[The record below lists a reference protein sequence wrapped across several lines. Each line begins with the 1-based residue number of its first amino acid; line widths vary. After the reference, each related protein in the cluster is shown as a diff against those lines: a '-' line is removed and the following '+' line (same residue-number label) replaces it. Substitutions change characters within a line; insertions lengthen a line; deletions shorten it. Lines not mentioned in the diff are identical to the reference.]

1 MPRNIRQ
8 PHFLANPSLRP
19 LSLPF
24 PPAFYYFAQTM
35 IKESIAKL
43 INHETLSRAE
53 AAAAMTDIMS
63 GHATEAQIG
72 AFITGLRLTGE
83 TPDTIAGCAE
93 VMRANA
99 TKIKCDDPNAVD
111 IVGTGGDGAHTFNIS
126 TTSTF
131 VIAGAGVTVAKHGSY
146 GVSSKSGAANV
157 LAELGVNIQ
166 YTPQRMEECLNALGV
181 AFLFAPGLHPAMKHV
196 VGPRRELGIWSIF
209 NILGPLCNPAGVK
222 RGVMGVFKP
231 ELVPIVS
238 DACAQ
243 LDMHYQFIVHGNDGL
258 DEFTTT
264 TTTLVTEI
272 RRGKVESYEVQPSGL
287 GLKQAKAEELVG
299 GEPAENAAIT
309 RAILSGEE
317 GPKRDIVLLNSA
329 FAIMAGGKAD
339 NPEEGLARAAESID
353 SGAAL
358 KKLNALAEM
367 SQ

>member
-1 MPRNIRQ
+1 
-8 PHFLANPSLRP
+8 
-19 LSLPF
+19 
-24 PPAFYYFAQTM
+24 M
-35 IKESIAKL
+35 IKDAVAKL
-43 INHETLSRAE
+43 ISRETLTREE

-63 GHATEAQIG
+63 GEASEAQIG

-83 TPDTIAGCAE
+83 TPDAIAGCAE

-99 TKIKCDDPNAVD
+99 TPIKCDDPDAVD

-126 TTSTF
+126 TTAAF

-146 GVSSKSGAANV
+146 GVSSKCGAANV

-166 YTPQRMEECLNALGV
+166 YTPQRMEECLAELGI

-196 VGPRRELGIWSIF
+196 VGPRKELGVWSIF

-222 RGVMGVFKP
+222 NGIMGVFKP
-231 ELVPIVS
+231 ELVPIVA

-243 LDMHYQFIVHGNDGL
+243 LDMNCQFIVHGHDGL

-264 TTTLVTEI
+264 TTSMVTAI
-272 RRGKVESYEVQPSGL
+272 HRGKTERYEVQPSDL
-287 GLKQAKAEELVG
+287 GLATAKPSDLIG

-309 RAILSGEE
+309 RAILGGEQ
-317 GPKRDIVLLNSA
+317 GPKRDIVLLNAA

-339 NPEEGLARAAESID
+339 NPKDGLALAAESID
-353 SGAAL
+353 SGAAAA
-358 KKLNALAEM
+358 KLEALAKM
-367 SQ
+367 SQD

>member
-1 MPRNIRQ
+1 
-8 PHFLANPSLRP
+8 
-19 LSLPF
+19 
-24 PPAFYYFAQTM
+24 M
-35 IKESIAKL
+35 IKDAVAKL
-43 INHETLSRAE
+43 ISKESLSRAE

-63 GHATEAQIG
+63 GNATEAQIG

-83 TPDTIAGCAE
+83 TPETIAGCAE

-99 TKIKCDDPNAVD
+99 TPIKCDDPNAVD

-126 TTSTF
+126 TTSAF

-146 GVSSKSGAANV
+146 GVSSKCGSANV
-157 LAELGVNIQ
+157 LSELGVNIQ
-166 YTPQRMEECLNALGV
+166 YTPQRMEECLAELGI
-181 AFLFAPGLHPAMKHV
+181 AFLFAPALHPAMKHV
-196 VGPRRELGIWSIF
+196 VGPRRELGVWSIF

-222 RGVMGVFKP
+222 NGIMGVFSP
-231 ELVPIVS
+231 ALVPIVS

-243 LDMHYQFIVHGNDGL
+243 LGMKHQFIVHGNDGL

-264 TTTLVTEI
+264 TTTMVTEI
-272 RRGKVESYEVQPSGL
+272 RRGKVESYEVQPAGL
-287 GLKQAKAEELVG
+287 GLAMASTGDLVG

-309 RAILSGEE
+309 RALLSGEK

-339 NPEEGLARAAESID
+339 TPQAGLALAIESIE

-358 KKLNALAEM
+358 KKLDALATM
-367 SQ
+367 SQA

>member
-1 MPRNIRQ
+1 MQCPPGCRYT
-8 PHFLANPSLRP
+8 PGSSPPLLATHS
-19 LSLPF
+19 
-24 PPAFYYFAQTM
+24 
-35 IKESIAKL
+35 
-43 INHETLSRAE
+43 
-53 AAAAMTDIMS
+53 
-63 GHATEAQIG
+63 QIG
-72 AFITGLRLTGE
+72 AFIAGLRLTGE
-83 TPDTIAGCAE
+83 TPEIIAGCAE

-99 TKIKCDDPNAVD
+99 TPVKCDDPNAVD

-126 TTSTF
+126 TTSAF

-146 GVSSKSGAANV
+146 GVSSKCGAANV

-166 YTPQRMEECLNALGV
+166 YSAQRMEECLAEIGI

-196 VGPRRELGIWSIF
+196 VGPRRELGVWSIF

-222 RGVMGVFKP
+222 NGIMGVFKP

-243 LDMHYQFIVHGNDGL
+243 LGMHHQFIVHGNDGL

-264 TTTLVTEI
+264 TTTMVTEI
-272 RRGKVESYEVQPSGL
+272 KRGKIESYEVQPAGL
-287 GLKQAKAEELVG
+287 GLSSAKAEDLVG

-309 RAILSGEE
+309 RSILSGEK

-339 NPEEGLARAAESID
+339 TPQAGLALAVDSIE

-358 KKLNALAEM
+358 AKLELLAEM
-367 SQ
+367 SQA

>member
-1 MPRNIRQ
+1 
-8 PHFLANPSLRP
+8 
-19 LSLPF
+19 
-24 PPAFYYFAQTM
+24 M
-35 IKESIAKL
+35 IKDAIAKL
-43 INHETLSRAE
+43 ISNEPLSRAE
-53 AAAAMTDIMS
+53 AGEAMTDIMS
-63 GHATEAQIG
+63 GQASEAQIG

-83 TPDTIAGCAE
+83 TPDAIAGCAD

-99 TKIKCDDPNAVD
+99 TKIKCEDPNAVD
-111 IVGTGGDGAHTFNIS
+111 IVGTGGDCANTFNIS
-126 TTSTF
+126 TTSAF

-157 LAELGVNIQ
+157 LDALGVNIQ
-166 YTPQRMEECLNALGV
+166 YSPQRMEECLNEIGI

-196 VGPRRELGIWSIF
+196 VGPRRELGVWSIF

-222 RGVMGVFKP
+222 NGIMGVFKP

-243 LDMHYQFIVHGNDGL
+243 LDMNYQFIVHGNDGL

-264 TTTLVTEI
+264 TTTMVTEI
-272 RRGKVESYEVQPSGL
+272 RRGKVESYEIQPAGL
-287 GLKQAKAEELVG
+287 GLKTAQAEELTG
-299 GEPAENAAIT
+299 GDPAENAALT
-309 RAILSGEE
+309 LSILKGEK

-339 NPEEGLARAAESID
+339 SPQDGIALAAESID

-358 KKLNALAEM
+358 KKLETLAEM
-367 SQ
+367 SQG

>member
-1 MPRNIRQ
+1 
-8 PHFLANPSLRP
+8 
-19 LSLPF
+19 
-24 PPAFYYFAQTM
+24 M
-35 IKESIAKL
+35 IQEAVAKL
-43 INHETLSRAE
+43 ISKETLTREE
-53 AAAAMTDIMS
+53 AAAAMTDIMA
-63 GHATEAQIG
+63 GEATEAQIG
-72 AFITGLRLTGE
+72 AFIAGLRLTGE
-83 TPDTIAGCAE
+83 TPEIIAGCAE

-99 TKIKCDDPNAVD
+99 TPVKCDDPNAVD

-126 TTSTF
+126 TTSAF

-146 GVSSKSGAANV
+146 GVSSKCGAANV

-166 YTPQRMEECLNALGV
+166 YSAQRMEECLAEIGI

-196 VGPRRELGIWSIF
+196 VGPRRELGVWSIF

-222 RGVMGVFKP
+222 NGIMGVFKP

-243 LDMHYQFIVHGNDGL
+243 LGMHHQFIVHGNDGL

-264 TTTLVTEI
+264 TTTMVTEI
-272 RRGKVESYEVQPSGL
+272 KRGKIESYEVQPAGL
-287 GLKQAKAEELVG
+287 GLSSAKAEDLVG

-309 RAILSGEE
+309 RSILSGEK

-339 NPEEGLARAAESID
+339 TPQAGLAMAVDSIE

-358 KKLNALAEM
+358 AKLELLAEM
-367 SQ
+367 SQA

>member
-1 MPRNIRQ
+1 
-8 PHFLANPSLRP
+8 
-19 LSLPF
+19 
-24 PPAFYYFAQTM
+24 M
-35 IKESIAKL
+35 IKDAIAKL
-43 INHETLSRAE
+43 VSNETLSRQE

-63 GHATEAQIG
+63 GNATEAQIG

-83 TPDTIAGCAE
+83 TPETIAGCAE

-99 TKIKCDDPNAVD
+99 TKINCNDPDAVD

-126 TTSTF
+126 TTSAF

-146 GVSSKSGAANV
+146 GVSSKCGSANV
-157 LAELGVNIQ
+157 LSELGVNLQ
-166 YTPQRMEECLNALGV
+166 YTPQRMEECLNRIGI

-222 RGVMGVFKP
+222 NGIMGVFKP
-231 ELVPIVS
+231 QLVPIVS

-243 LDMHYQFIVHGNDGL
+243 LDMNYQFIVHGNDGL

-264 TTTLVTEI
+264 TTTMVTEI

-287 GLKQAKAEELVG
+287 GLTPATAEDLTG
-299 GEPAENAAIT
+299 GEPAENAKLT
-309 RAILSGEE
+309 HSILNGEK

-339 NPEEGLARAAESID
+339 NPEEGIAMAAESID

-367 SQ
+367 SNR

>member
-1 MPRNIRQ
+1 M
-8 PHFLANPSLRP
+8 
-19 LSLPF
+19 
-24 PPAFYYFAQTM
+24 M
-35 IKESIAKL
+35 IKNVIAKL
-43 INHETLSRAE
+43 LSGESLTREE

-63 GHATEAQIG
+63 GEATGAQIG

-83 TPDTIAGCAE
+83 TPEIIAGCAE

-99 TKIKCDDPNAVD
+99 TPIKCDDPNAVD

-126 TTSTF
+126 TTAAF

-146 GVSSKSGAANV
+146 GVSSKCGSANV
-157 LAELGVNIQ
+157 LSELGVNIQ
-166 YTPQRMEECLNALGV
+166 YTPQRMEACLAELGI

-196 VGPRRELGIWSIF
+196 VGPRRELGVWSIF

-222 RGVMGVFKP
+222 NGIMGVFKP

-243 LDMHYQFIVHGNDGL
+243 LEMNHQFIVHGNDGL
-258 DEFTTT
+258 DELTTT
-264 TTTLVTEI
+264 TTTIVTEI
-272 RRGKVESYEVQPSGL
+272 RKGKVQTYEVQPAGL
-287 GLKQAKAEELVG
+287 GLSTASSEELTG

-309 RAILSGEE
+309 RAILSGEK
-317 GPKRDIVLLNSA
+317 GPKRDIVLLNAA

-339 NPEEGLARAAESID
+339 NPQAGLALAVQSIE

-358 KKLNALAEM
+358 AKLEALAKM
-367 SQ
+367 SQE

>member
-1 MPRNIRQ
+1 
-8 PHFLANPSLRP
+8 
-19 LSLPF
+19 
-24 PPAFYYFAQTM
+24 M
-35 IKESIAKL
+35 IKEAIAKL
-43 INHETLSRAE
+43 VSNETLSRAE
-53 AAAAMTDIMS
+53 AAAAMSDIMS
-63 GHATEAQIG
+63 GAATEAQIG
-72 AFITGLRLTGE
+72 SFITGLRLTGE
-83 TPDTIAGCAE
+83 TPEIIAGCAE

-126 TTSTF
+126 TTSAF

-146 GVSSKSGAANV
+146 GVSSKCGSANV
-157 LAELGVNIQ
+157 LSELGVNIQ
-166 YTPQRMEECLNALGV
+166 YTPQRMEECLAEIGI

-222 RGVMGVFKP
+222 NGIMGVFSP
-231 ELVPIVS
+231 ALVPIVS

-264 TTTLVTEI
+264 TTTMVTEI
-272 RRGKVESYEVQPSGL
+272 RRGKIESYEVQPAGL
-287 GLKQAKAEELVG
+287 GLPMTGSANLTG
-299 GEPAENAAIT
+299 GEPAENAAIS
-309 RAILSGEE
+309 LSLLKGEK
-317 GPKRDIVLLNSA
+317 GPMRDIVVLNAA

-339 NPEEGLARAAESID
+339 NPKDGIALAAESID
-353 SGAAL
+353 SGKAL
-358 KKLNALAEM
+358 QKLEALAAM

>member
-1 MPRNIRQ
+1 
-8 PHFLANPSLRP
+8 
-19 LSLPF
+19 
-24 PPAFYYFAQTM
+24 M
-35 IKESIAKL
+35 IQEAVGKL
-43 INHETLSRAE
+43 ISKETLTREE
-53 AAAAMTDIMS
+53 AAAAMTDIMA
-63 GHATEAQIG
+63 GEATEAQIG
-72 AFITGLRLTGE
+72 AFIAGLRLTGE
-83 TPDTIAGCAE
+83 TPEIIAGCAE

-99 TKIKCDDPNAVD
+99 TPVKCDDPNAVD

-126 TTSTF
+126 TTSAF

-146 GVSSKSGAANV
+146 GVSSKCGAANV

-166 YTPQRMEECLNALGV
+166 YSAQRMEECLAEIGI

-196 VGPRRELGIWSIF
+196 VGPRRELGVWSIF

-222 RGVMGVFKP
+222 NGIMGVFKP

-243 LDMHYQFIVHGNDGL
+243 LGMHHQFIVHGNDGL

-264 TTTLVTEI
+264 TTTMVTEI
-272 RRGKVESYEVQPSGL
+272 KRGKIESYEVQPAGL
-287 GLKQAKAEELVG
+287 GLSSAKAEDLVG

-309 RAILSGEE
+309 RSILSGEK

-339 NPEEGLARAAESID
+339 TPQAGLALAVDSIE
-353 SGAAL
+353 SGAAAA
-358 KKLNALAEM
+358 KLDALVKL
-367 SQ
+367 SQE